1 MDKVTFGDC
10 VLADRGFLIEEELA
24 TRGTVLRIPAFTPGK
39 TQMSAK
45 DVEMCRQI
53 AHVERVIGQLKKFRI
68 LNSVIPISQVDLT
81 YDMMIVISGI
91 VNLSPSA
98 VNQ

>member
-1 MDKVTFGDC
+1 M
-10 VLADRGFLIEEELA
+10 IEEELA
-24 TRGTVLRIPAFTPGK
+24 AQVAVLRIPSFTRGK

-45 DVEMCRQI
+45 DVNMSRQI
-53 AHVERVIGQLKKFRI
+53 AHVWIHVERVIGQLKKILI

-81 YDMMIVISGI
+81 DTVMIVISGI
-91 VNLSPSA
+91 VNLSPSV